1 MANNRYFFDKRDWKK
16 RILKYIICAIVSFI
30 PIVLFNVYVGNKL
43 GSSWLVILI
52 DCAFLL
58 LVFAVGNLILD
69 RVFDRKEAKIAR
81 LRKEREELEARKK
94 KILEDSYKQKR
105 IEKERAKKEKVQV
118 AESSEE
124 KKVSNQKT
132 KVEIIEPKTKK
143 SRKK

>member
-1 MANNRYFFDKRDWKK
+1 MANDRYFFDKRDWKK
-16 RILKYIICAIVSFI
+16 RILKYVICVIVSFI

-43 GSSWLVILI
+43 NSSWLVILI

-58 LVFAVGNLILD
+58 LVFSVGNLLLD
-69 RVFDRKEAKIAR
+69 KLFDRKEARIAR

-105 IEKERAKKEKVQV
+105 IEKELAKKEKANTTENVGDKK
-118 AESSEE
+118 AKKE
-124 KKVSNQKT
+124 KID
-132 KVEIIEPKTKK
+132 VEIIEPKTKK